1 MALIETSIHT
11 GAVRGQETSTKG
23 VASYFGIPYAKP
35 CEGTLRWHAPE
46 PAEPWEGTRIC
57 DDFGYSCWQ
66 RDNSKSPYFKK
77 MQEENPVPPRPLRM
91 SEDCLSLNVWTPAES
106 ADEKLPVMVW
116 FYGGGLQGG
125 TSDDIIF
132 DGEGLCP
139 HGVVLVTAN
148 YRTGVFGYFG
158 HEDLEKE
165 NEHHSSG
172 NYGLQDQILALRWV
186 RDNITSFG
194 GDPGNVTIFGCSGGG
209 RSCQG
214 IACSPLAAGLVQH
227 VIIHSAGGLNPNYSL
242 DYHSL
247 KKRGQEFIEYCGKN
261 SIAEM
266 REVPAAELQAKY
278 EAFRKQFNITGDG
291 WALPYSM
298 DEIVRRGEQADLDY
312 ILSTTANEIR
322 WPLRAPVTLSNFN
335 DHVFG
340 ERTQIFGST
349 VDPRTDEEAQ
359 NYAEWC
365 EVYEMKAAQLGWA
378 ELQAKQLKKP
388 VYLAS
393 FDHPMPRTG
402 LSSHGDDQF
411 MVFHTLWKFHREVRP
426 EDEELSRL
434 MMKIWTTFAKTGN
447 PNGEG
452 LPEWTPFTEESPK
465 TMVFRQAD
473 SCVMEERH
481 VPEIEK
487 LSEVYREFGKS
498 DSFSYPAGMF
508 AGMEYFGEVIR
519 KYFGA
524 LAEEQQKKPLQD
536 LVSAD
541 IRTDILIDFMV
552 AGGKFRRKDLAEVRE
567 FGEGINPRSLRYQW
581 GNPEIN
587 EQVVSLIEKSDPVTE
602 GGIVFYGPS
611 NICFWYSLEEDMK
624 PWKAHNHGIGG
635 CIDAD
640 MIEYAPRL
648 LYPYKPAAVFFQTG
662 SNDIASGI
670 PLEQILDNKRKM
682 YGLFLKN
689 MPGTKLIVCSGLPL
703 PGRTQYWDA
712 TVKTNE
718 LLQKMCKE
726 TDRMVFMDATDV
738 MLTSDGPEELQTSD
752 GRYFNPALFRIDRI
766 HLNKKGHDVWTAKMK
781 ETLRKLGLQ
790 QQLC

>member
-1 MALIETSIHT
+1 MAMIETVIRA
-11 GAVRGQETSTKG
+11 GKVRGQETSTKG
-23 VASYFGIPYAKP
+23 ISSFLGIPYAKP
-35 CEGTLRWHAPE
+35 AEGNLRWRAPE
-46 PAEPWEGTRIC
+46 PAEPWNGVRIC

-66 RDNSKSPYFKK
+66 RDNANSPFFKK

-91 SEDCLSLNVWTPAES
+91 SEDCLSLNVWTPAASQE
-106 ADEKLPVMVW
+106 EKLPVMVW

-125 TSDDIIF
+125 TSDDIAF
-132 DGEGLCP
+132 DGEGLCGY
-139 HGVVLVTAN
+139 GVILVTAN

-165 NEHHSSG
+165 NAHHSSG
-172 NYGLQDQILALRWV
+172 NYGLQDQILALSWV
-186 RDNITSFG
+186 QENIGSFG

-214 IACSPLAAGLVQH
+214 IACSPLAKGLVQH

-247 KKRGQEFIEYCGKN
+247 KKRGAEFIAYCGKS
-261 SIAEM
+261 SIDEM
-266 REVPAAELQAKY
+266 RSIPAAELQAKY

-298 DEIVRRGEQADLDY
+298 DEMVRRAEQADLDY

-322 WPLRAPVTLSNFN
+322 WPLRDEVTAERFN

-349 VDPRTDEEAQ
+349 VDPKTDEQAV

-378 ELQAKQLKKP
+378 ELQAGQNKKP

-393 FDHPMPRTG
+393 FDHPMPGTG

-411 MVFHTLWKFHREVRP
+411 MVFHTLWKYHPEVRP
-426 EDEELSRL
+426 EDEALSRL
-434 MMKIWTTFAKTGN
+434 MMRIWTTFAKTGD

-452 LPEWTPFTEESPK
+452 LPKWTPFTKESPE

-487 LSEVYREFGKS
+487 LAEVYRNFGDMS
-498 DSFSYPAGMF
+498 VLSYPAGMF
-508 AGMEYFGEVIR
+508 ARMAYYGGVIR
-519 KYFGA
+519 KYFGE
-524 LAEEQQKKPLQD
+524 LTEEQKQKPLRD
-536 LVSAD
+536 LVTDD
-541 IRTDILIDFMV
+541 IRTDFLIDLMV
-552 AGGKFRRKDLAEVRE
+552 ASGKFRREDDAEVRE
-567 FGEGINPRSLRYQW
+567 FGEGIDPRSLRYQW
-581 GNPEIN
+581 GDPEIN
-587 EQVVSLIEKSDPVTE
+587 EQVVSLIEQSDPVTE
-602 GGIVFYGPS
+602 GDVIFYGPS

-624 PWKAHNHGIGG
+624 PWKGHNHGIGG
-635 CIDAD
+635 CIDPD
-640 MIEYAPRL
+640 MIHYAPRL
-648 LYPYKPAAVFFQTG
+648 LYPWKPAAVFFQTG
-662 SNDIASGI
+662 SNDIAGGI
-670 PLEQILDNKRKM
+670 PLETILENKKKM
-682 YGLFLKN
+682 YALFLEN
-689 MPGTKLIVCSGLPL
+689 MPETKLIICSGLPL

-718 LLQKMCKE
+718 LLKKMCEE
-726 TDRMVFMDATDV
+726 TDRLYFMDATDV
-738 MLTSDGPEELQTSD
+738 MLTSEGPEELRTSD
-752 GRYFNPALFRIDRI
+752 GRYFNPSLYRLDRI

-781 ETLRKLGLQ
+781 EMLRMLGV
-790 QQLC
+790 